1 MTSSTDLLG
10 TEQKRA
16 GLWRCR
22 RAATVVEFALAAAL
36 LATAVTA
43 VRSPRFQMI
52 KDESCS
58 AKHARCLPAGSAQR

>member
-1 MTSSTDLLG
+1 MTVSADLPG
-10 TEQKRA
+10 QEQKQI

-36 LATAVTA
+36 IATAVTA

-52 KDESCS
+52 KDGPCS
-58 AKHARCLPAGSAQR
+58 VQNGRCVPAGAAVR